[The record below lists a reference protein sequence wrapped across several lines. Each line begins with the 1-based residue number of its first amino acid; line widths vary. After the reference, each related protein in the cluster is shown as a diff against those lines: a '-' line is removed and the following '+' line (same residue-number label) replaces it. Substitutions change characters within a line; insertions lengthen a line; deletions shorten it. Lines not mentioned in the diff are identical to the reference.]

1 MAKPNRASLAS
12 IFDEPENA
20 PEIPATAGEP
30 AARAADRAGEGASTP
45 TAPATLSAR
54 RSRAAARP
62 APSGRKDSHPNKK
75 PVLIHIPE
83 DMHRVLRQLSV
94 EDGGEPITK
103 VVEQGL
109 RDYLVR
115 RGYAKFGAAGG

>member
-1 MAKPNRASLAS
+1 MAKPNASLAS
-12 IFDEPENA
+12 IFDEPDAA
-20 PEIPATAGEP
+20 PEIPASREAVAEP
-30 AARAADRAGEGASTP
+30 AIRAGEGR
-45 TAPATLSAR
+45 ATSIAAVPR
-54 RSRAAARP
+54 RSRASAAARP
-62 APSGRKDSHPNKK
+62 APEQARKDSHPGKK

-94 EDGGEPITK
+94 EEGGEPITK

-115 RGYAKFGAAGG
+115 KGYAKFGATGG